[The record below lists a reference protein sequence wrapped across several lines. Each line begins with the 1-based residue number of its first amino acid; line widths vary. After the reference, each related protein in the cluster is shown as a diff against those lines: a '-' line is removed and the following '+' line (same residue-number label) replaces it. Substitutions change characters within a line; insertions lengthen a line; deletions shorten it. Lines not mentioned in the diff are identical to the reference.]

1 MFPLKSNPLP
11 WKRFSLRSKQGMD
24 RKEQGA
30 CKWISE
36 REQHLCKDDE
46 AAAGQTRKL
55 LEKSESAGD
64 RGRPAEPLLPPKRG
78 DGVRKARVC
87 ECSLKTPQ
95 VSLCD
100 RSHDLQRLKY
110 YLSGPLQKKSA
121 RSCSRTNIPRL
132 PQTEIKKHVRCAS
145 TGEGLVWRK
154 QAYSCYPLHTKN

>member
-100 RSHDLQRLKY
+100 HGDCLWQEPASTEKEKGQGHAVLGRRHKGVEQ
-110 YLSGPLQKKSA
+110 
-121 RSCSRTNIPRL
+121 RSCTGSRRGYFPSQSTPR
-132 PQTEIKKHVRCAS
+132 T
-145 TGEGLVWRK
+145 
-154 QAYSCYPLHTKN
+154 